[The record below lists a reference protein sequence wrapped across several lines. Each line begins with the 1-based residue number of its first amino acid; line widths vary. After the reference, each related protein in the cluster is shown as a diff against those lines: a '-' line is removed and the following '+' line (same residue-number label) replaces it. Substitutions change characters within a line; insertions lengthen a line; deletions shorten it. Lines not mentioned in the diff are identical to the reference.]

1 MFNPLEAKKEA
12 LGKVH
17 GAMTALEMF
26 PEVQSSNSLPS
37 MNMSNNPI
45 ELLVDFLKTTQGYD
59 MIVEKL
65 SEYIQYALPALE
77 VTTKTILLSHIQT
90 MLTCSIIPLITY
102 DDVKYGVVFDL
113 NATDLLNIFR
123 YSPISKKPG
132 VGKYYYFGCDEM
144 SRESEVVNSRDLNAV
159 LWYAKNHPNER
170 IVWRDEKSIETPT
183 EPVGTHKKQPKSNGI
198 VTFEYNIRDNG
209 LKDYTGNAQVMQEPI
224 QNTLHC
230 FLGCAKPIETA
241 AGQNAKDEIANC
253 QDILAA
259 INETLDYMDELSKEI
274 DKWYRKKRTDGLKM
288 GREDG
293 YFQMLNDDKALDLK
307 KISQMKS
314 YLTTGQ
320 LPDNPVIDVQ
330 NYTIGDMTI
339 QTVEEEGKVIVFD
352 TFLNGSIM
360 VDGVELPK
368 CQTSVSKLKMIFEKE
383 AADQNGLAQYL
394 DPRENYYY
402 HKPLM
407 IFNKD
412 FIMSCQLYDRKV
424 VTAQLIDAITK
435 CFSLNFELSI
445 EEKVVKAQI
454 RDMVKRIIDTDDA
467 IVNDC
472 FFAFTN
478 DQYNSMLNESELLR
492 MGIKPFDN
500 DRMRDAADPTDILN
514 NLNNL
519 SADASKEEVHSIIKG
534 SIMEAV
540 SSTNPHSLDEYEY
553 NPNLNI
559 IENLLQTLTEIIVMV
574 VLSPKIYII
583 LMMNLIIMG
592 NKPEFNL
599 QKFIEMFKQLILS
612 LIRSIRDQILQFF
625 YDEIMKILAEIL
637 KALGIRLSLE
647 QYRYYIALLKQC
659 IECFKLHAKEYDWA
673 QDEVNYADIEE
684 ATRQVN
690 EEC

>member
-12 LGKVH
+12 LALVH
-17 GAMTALEMF
+17 GAMTALEMY
-26 PEVQSSNSLPS
+26 PDVQSSNSLPS
-37 MNMSNNPI
+37 ANMSYNPI
-45 ELLVDFLKTTQGYD
+45 ELLVDFFKTTQGYD
-59 MIVEKL
+59 WIVDKL
-65 SEYIQYALPALE
+65 AEYIQYALPVLE
-77 VTTKTILLSHIQT
+77 VGTKTILLSNIQT
-90 MLTCSIIPLITY
+90 MLTCSIIPIITY

-113 NATDLLNIFR
+113 NAIDLLNIFR
-123 YSPISKKPG
+123 YSPISKKLG

-144 SRESEVVNSRDLNAV
+144 TRESEVVRSKDLNAV

-170 IVWRDEKSIETPT
+170 VVWYDEKDRLVPT

-209 LKDYTGNAQVMQEPI
+209 LKDYTGSAQYMQEPI

-253 QDILAA
+253 QDILAV
-259 INETLDYMDELSKEI
+259 INETLEYLDELTKEI
-274 DKWYRKKRTDGLKM
+274 DKWYRTKNTNALKM
-288 GREDG
+288 GMEDE
-293 YFQMLNDDKALDLK
+293 YIQVLIDDKNNDLEK
-307 KISQMKS
+307 VSQMRT
-314 YLTTGQ
+314 YLTTGELAQ
-320 LPDNPVIDVQ
+320 DPVIDVE
-330 NYTIGDMTI
+330 NYTIADMTI
-339 QTVEEEGKVIVFD
+339 NTIGDDGKVIVFNPL
-352 TFLNGSIM
+352 LNGS
-360 VDGVELPK
+360 VTVEGLELPK
-368 CQTSVSKLKMIFEKE
+368 CLTSVSKIKIIYEKT
-383 AADQNGLAQYL
+383 AADENGYMQYL
-394 DPRENYYY
+394 NPRENYYY

-407 IFNKD
+407 TFNKD

-435 CFSLNFELSI
+435 CFSLNLELSL
-445 EEKVVKAQI
+445 EERVVKTQI
-454 RDMVKRIIDTDDA
+454 RDMVKRVLENDDA
-467 IVNDC
+467 IVNNC
-472 FFAFTN
+472 FFSFTN

-514 NLNNL
+514 NLNNI
-519 SADASKEEVHSIIKG
+519 SEGATKEEVHSIIKG
-534 SIMEAV
+534 CIMEAV
-540 SSTNPHSLDEYEY
+540 SSTNPHSTDEYEY

-559 IENLLQTLTEIIVMV
+559 IESLLQTLTEIIVMV

-583 LMMNLIIMG
+583 LMMNLLIMG

-625 YDEIMKILAEIL
+625 YDEIMKILGEIL

-647 QYRYYIALLKQC
+647 QYRYYIELLKHC
-659 IECFKLHAKEYDWA
+659 LDCFKLHKNEYDWA